1 MQVNILNKLKNIIS
15 FRTSSKEIQ
24 YKEAMDILKEHT
36 DAILLDVRSHQ
47 EFCEGHLSGA
57 INIPIYDLA
66 KNINKN
72 VKNKDNII
80 IVYCSSGARSKKAIK
95 VLDDLCYT
103 NVYAIK
109 GGIEI

>member
-1 MQVNILNKLKNIIS
+1 MQLNILNKLKNIIS

-36 DAILLDVRSHQ
+36 NSVLLDVRSHQ
-47 EFCEGHLSGA
+47 EFCEGHLPNA

-66 KNINKN
+66 KNVGKN
-72 VKNKDNII
+72 IKDKNTII
-80 IVYCSSGARSKKAIK
+80 IAYCSSGARSKKALKI
-95 VLDDLCYT
+95 LDNLCYT
-103 NVYAIK
+103 NAYAIK